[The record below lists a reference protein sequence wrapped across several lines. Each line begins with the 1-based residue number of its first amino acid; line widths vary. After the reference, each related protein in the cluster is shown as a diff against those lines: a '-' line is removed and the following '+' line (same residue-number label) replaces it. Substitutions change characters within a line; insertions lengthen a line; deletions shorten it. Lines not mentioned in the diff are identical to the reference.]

1 MSLTYSQDEAAPAR
15 LISFSFFPGD
25 WAGAVGDFSLGLEG
39 LYLTGRGDP
48 DGFTLSEEGQE
59 YWVSRSADGWYA
71 MEVVKRY
78 FSQDLEVWVEGN
90 PVFLSEALEVLDPF
104 LEWDDLIL
112 ESDGDPALL
121 GSVTVENLSHTPAS
135 IFDLDYVAPE
145 GLDPI
150 SGTAPVLP
158 VHSLKGPGGENGLK
172 IPVDFLVAATAG
184 GTGRRGVPSRIRC
197 GLFRTV
203 HSPLLTLHYPNL
215 TIRIDEE
222 LCTLCLVGPRPALP
236 QPC

>member
-1 MSLTYSQDEAAPAR
+1 MQNITQPISSAGPLIAILSLTSPGLCGFQNADLSTYSQDEAAVAR
-15 LISFSFFPGD
+15 LVSFSFFPGD
-25 WAGAVGDFSLGLEG
+25 WAGAVGDFALGLEG

-150 SGTAPVLP
+150 SGTAPALP
-158 VHSLKGPGGENGLK
+158 VHSLKVPGGENGLK
-172 IPVDFLVAATAG
+172 IPVDFPVAATAG
-184 GTGRRGVPSRIRC
+184 GAGGGGSLPESGVACS
-197 GLFRTV
+197 GLFT
-203 HSPLLTLHYPNL
+203 PLF
-215 TIRIDEE
+215 
-222 LCTLCLVGPRPALP
+222 
-236 QPC
+236 

>member
-1 MSLTYSQDEAAPAR
+1 MQKITQTMSKACPLIAALLLISSGLSGFTNADLSTYIQDDAAVAR
-15 LISFSFFPGD
+15 LVSFSFFPGD
-25 WAGAVGDFSLGLEG
+25 AAGAVGDFSISLEG

-48 DGFTLSEEGQE
+48 DGFTFSDEEQE

-78 FSQDLEVWVEGN
+78 FSQDLEVWVEGY
-90 PVFLSEALEVLDPF
+90 PVFLLEALEVLDPF

-135 IFDLDYVAPE
+135 IFDLDYVGPE

-150 SGTAPVLP
+150 SGTSPVRP
-158 VHSLKGPGGENGLK
+158 VHSLKVADGENGLK
-172 IPVDFLVAATAG
+172 IPVDIPGTASAGATG
-184 GTGRRGVPSRIRC
+184 GGGSPPEADPACS
-197 GLFRTV
+197 GLFT
-203 HSPLLTLHYPNL
+203 PLF
-215 TIRIDEE
+215 
-222 LCTLCLVGPRPALP
+222 
-236 QPC
+236 